1 MSALFSSVW
10 ACILGNLFLRIGSAA
25 AGTAISLNLAFIG
38 RSSGEVDATVV
49 GLVSVAFYLSELV
62 TAPFFGTLSDRYG
75 RQKFM
80 LLGTFLGLVAVLI
93 LPWVPAVPLFIAAR
107 SLEGFSSGASV
118 PAVLGHLAAETS
130 ESPRTRGRIM
140 AIFEVTTILGLALG
154 YGVGGFFFDKFHT
167 IAFFL
172 IAGIYGLSFLLFTRV
187 TGAGDA
193 DDAEA
198 TTRHKISPEAYGILL
213 RDKPTAGFLPA
224 WIAVNAVLGLW
235 GTHLAFQMASDKASD
250 QLLVGGFTGT
260 QIGMASALIGVA
272 LIVGTG
278 LWTLGFGR
286 IRTLSIMVVSTLGI
300 LALSGVLLL
309 LNQSAEGDVARIW
322 GLLGLSAVGLLVASG
337 FTPAALA
344 YLAEQSERFPEH
356 RGSLMGLYSV
366 LIGGGQLIGGWAGG
380 FFAKAWAV
388 DGLVYLTAL
397 LGLLALGGLLFVLR
411 FGNPETS
418 VREPGAGLH

>member
-1 MSALFSSVW
+1 MASLLSSVW
-10 ACILGNLFLRIGSAA
+10 ACILGNFFLRIGSAA
-25 AGTAISLNLAFIG
+25 AGTAITLNLAHIG
-38 RSSGEVDATVV
+38 RTSGGVDATVV

-75 RQKFM
+75 RQRFM
-80 LLGTFLGLVAVLI
+80 LLGTFLGLIAVLI

-118 PAVLGHLAAETS
+118 PAVLGHLAAETG
-130 ESPRTRGRIM
+130 ESPRSRGRVM

-187 TGAGDA
+187 TGATQSDG
-193 DDAEA
+193 ES
-198 TTRHKISPEAYGILL
+198 TRHKISPEAYGILL

-235 GTHLAFQMASDKASD
+235 GTHLAFQMASDKSSE

-260 QIGMASALIGVA
+260 QIGITSALIGVA
-272 LIVGTG
+272 LIIGTG

-286 IRTLSIMVVSTLGI
+286 IRTLSIMVVSTVGI
-300 LALSGVLLL
+300 LGLSAVLLA
-309 LNQSAEGDVARIW
+309 LNHSPEGDVGRIY
-322 GLLGLSAVGLLVASG
+322 GLLGLSALGLLVASG

-380 FFAKAWAV
+380 FFANAWAV

-397 LGLLALGGLLFVLR
+397 LGLLALAGLLFVLR
-411 FGNPETS
+411 LGEPRAP
-418 VREPGAGLH
+418 VREQESAIH